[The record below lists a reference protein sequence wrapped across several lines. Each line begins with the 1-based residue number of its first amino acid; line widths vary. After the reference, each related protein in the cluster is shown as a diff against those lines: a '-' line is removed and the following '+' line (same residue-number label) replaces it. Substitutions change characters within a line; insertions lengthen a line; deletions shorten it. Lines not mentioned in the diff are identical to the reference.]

1 MTVIIKIMTI
11 IAIITINYFVRHVE
25 RLFSYKRGT
34 HS

>member
-1 MTVIIKIMTI
+1 MTVIIKTMTI

-25 RLFSYKRGT
+25 RLFSYKKGT